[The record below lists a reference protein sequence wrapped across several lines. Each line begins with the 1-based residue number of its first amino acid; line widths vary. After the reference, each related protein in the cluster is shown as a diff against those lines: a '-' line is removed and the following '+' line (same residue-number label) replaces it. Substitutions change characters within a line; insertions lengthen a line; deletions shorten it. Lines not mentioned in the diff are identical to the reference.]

1 MHQTAPQTSLA
12 PSVLGS
18 FILSRFAQD
27 TALRAPIP
35 FLGVIATAYGQDIKT
50 IGWLAVALSLA
61 GLAAP
66 LTSLL
71 SHRFGQGKMLL
82 YPLGL
87 FVLACGLLPF
97 APSFGSVI
105 ALFICISVAK
115 AMFDPQV
122 QAFIAERVPLERR
135 GTVVGLLELSWA
147 LSFVL
152 GAPMF
157 GVLIERVSWVAPFVV
172 LAGIGFL
179 GWVALWVYVR
189 PQIPPQAQAT
199 FSFAPWRLVWA
210 QPQARLFWVFT
221 SSITFAAQIPY
232 LIYPQWVK
240 TQFALDNVQ
249 LGLVSTVIGAADV
262 VAEVLIIAYLD
273 RINKRRAILGAGI
286 AYMLAFVMFWL
297 LSQNL
302 IGLMLALFCLYLAFE
317 ITIVASIA
325 VASEIVPTAR
335 AAMMGFNS
343 TASAFGRIA
352 GSLLV
357 IPLFAENRFWLVA
370 LVASLTL
377 GVGLQCFAW
386 ASRQATTTT

>member
-1 MHQTAPQTSLA
+1 MHQTAPLVLA
-12 PSVLGS
+12 PKVLGS

-35 FLGVIATAYGQDIKT
+35 FLSVIATAYGQDIKT
-50 IGWLAVALSLA
+50 IGWLAVALTLA

-71 SHRFGQGKMLL
+71 SHRFGQSKMLL

-97 APSFGSVI
+97 APSFNSVI
-105 ALFICISVAK
+105 GLFICISVAK

-135 GTVVGLLELSWA
+135 GTVVGILELSWA

-152 GAPMF
+152 GAPVF
-157 GVLIERVSWVAPFVV
+157 GVLVERVSWSAPFVL

-179 GWVALWVYVR
+179 GLVALWVYVR
-189 PQIPPQAQAT
+189 PQLPIHTPAA
-199 FSFAPWRLVWA
+199 FSLAPWRLVWA
-210 QPQARLFWVFT
+210 QPRARLFWVFT
-221 SSITFAAQIPY
+221 VSITFAAQIPY

-273 RINKRRAILGAGI
+273 RINKRVAILGAGI
-286 AYMLAFVMFWL
+286 AYSLAFVLFWG

-357 IPLFAENRFWLVA
+357 LPLFGENRFWLVA
-370 LVASLTL
+370 LVASLTI
-377 GVGLQCFAW
+377 GVGLLCFAW
-386 ASRQATTTT
+386 ASRQTNAT